1 MLITEKKKER
11 ARNISKSFGW
21 YSDMNFDCTSRY
33 IYGRVQEWSDKPL
46 ENESSSS
53 KLFLSGSEYITSFL
67 VGFWYH
73 VQLTYNYYRTVIAS
87 LVEV

>member
-1 MLITEKKKER
+1 
-11 ARNISKSFGW
+11 
-21 YSDMNFDCTSRY
+21 MNFDCTNRY

-46 ENESSSS
+46 ENESSS
-53 KLFLSGSEYITSFL
+53 FQAVFEYITSFL

-87 LVEV
+87 LAEV